1 MSRWRIAVVV
11 FLLAAP
17 ALSLAALGS
26 YFLWIEGLG
35 FTVWWP
41 MLASMALAYFLGWFW
56 LRNRQRRH
64 WLEKA
69 QPVLEED
76 GADWQSG
83 LDAGAE
89 RARHTECA

>member
-1 MSRWRIAVVV
+1 V
-11 FLLAAP
+11 P
-17 ALSLAALGS
+17 
-26 YFLWIEGLG
+26 Y
-35 FTVWWP
+35 TVHYP
-41 MLASMALAYFLGWFW
+41 PDTQACMFW